1 MKKIKVFT
9 AFSGYDSQC
18 MALDRL
24 CCDYPELDYGLVGW
38 SEIDTYA
45 IASHNAA
52 FPQYADRNYGD
63 ISKICWKYI
72 EPIDIFTYSSPCTD
86 FSMAGVRKG
95 GEEGSG
101 TASSLLWECR
111 RAIATM
117 RPPICIFENV
127 KAVIDQTMDPT
138 FMKWEMTM
146 CDMGYRN
153 YWRIMNAADYGV
165 PQHRER
171 IIMVSLLDSYSSE
184 KFVFPSPVSLSKN
197 AEDILEDAEEELYL
211 PQHSAED
218 YLKRLGDEYATQH
231 STYDARSSTKCIAR
245 FITPT
250 CKGGMIPTLTAAG
263 TSTRPKNMISTQNRP
278 NPGVVEIYGLHDR
291 VIPCLNDPANRN
303 EFFKE
308 LKSNEYV
315 RIRNLSARERLR
327 AMGVS
332 EKYIRRLISPRE
344 ELSEMGYSK
353 TEIDNLLT
361 VNGRLIKNS
370 HRSVG
375 KQAGNSI
382 VVDVLYHVFRQ
393 LLIHR

>member
-1 MKKIKVFT
+1 MKKVKIFT

-24 CCDYPELDYGLVGW
+24 CSEQQGLDYELVGW

-63 ISKICWKYI
+63 ISKICWDNI
-72 EPIDIFTYSSPCTD
+72 EPVDIFTYSSPCTS
-86 FSMAGVRKG
+86 FSMAGKREG

-101 TASSLLWECR
+101 TASALLWECK

-117 RPPICIFENV
+117 RPPVCIFENV
-127 KAVIDQTMDPT
+127 KAVVDQTMDPT
-138 FMKWEMTM
+138 FYKWEMTM
-146 CDMGYRN
+146 CRMGYTN
-153 YWRIMNAADYGV
+153 YWRIMNAEDYGV

-171 IIMVSLLDSYSSE
+171 IIMVSVLGSYTSAR
-184 KFVFPSPVSLSKN
+184 FVFPSPVCLSMKP
-197 AEDILEDAEEELYL
+197 EDILEDAEEELYL
-211 PQHSAED
+211 PQHLAED

-231 STYDARSSTKCIAR
+231 STYDARSYSKCITR

-278 NPGVVEIYGLHDR
+278 NPGVVEIFGPIDR
-291 VIPCLNDPANRN
+291 TMQCLNDPTNRN
-303 EFFKE
+303 KFYRE

-315 RIRNLSARERLR
+315 RIRNLSSRERLL

-332 EKYIRRLISPRE
+332 EKYIKRLTSPSE
-344 ELSEMGYSK
+344 ELSKIGYSQ

-361 VNGRLIKNS
+361 VNGKLVKNT

-382 VVDVLYHVFRQ
+382 VVDVLYHVFRK
-393 LLIHR
+393 LLIH

>member
-1 MKKIKVFT
+1 MNKVKIFT

-24 CCDYPELDYGLVGW
+24 CSEQQGLDYELVGW

-63 ISKICWKYI
+63 ISKICWGYI
-72 EPIDIFTYSSPCTD
+72 EPVDIFTYSSPCTA
-86 FSMAGVRKG
+86 FSIAGKREG

-101 TASSLLWECR
+101 TASSLLWECK
-111 RAIATM
+111 RAIATL
-117 RPPICIFENV
+117 RPPVCIFENV
-127 KAVIDQTMDPT
+127 KAVVDKTMDPT
-138 FMKWEMTM
+138 FMRWEMTM
-146 CDMGYRN
+146 CRMGYHN

-171 IIMVSLLDSYSSE
+171 IIMVSVLDSYTSAR
-184 KFVFPSPVSLSKN
+184 FVFPSPIITQMK

-211 PQHSAED
+211 RQDSAEK
-218 YLKRLGDEYATQH
+218 YLRMLGDEDATQH
-231 STYDARSSTKCIAR
+231 STYDARTSTKCITR

-263 TSTRPKNMISTQNRP
+263 TKTSPKNMISTKYRP
-278 NPGVVEIYGLHDR
+278 WPGVVEIFGPQDR
-291 VIPCLNDPANRN
+291 TIQCLNDSTSRN
-303 EFFKE
+303 KFYQE

-315 RIRNLSARERLR
+315 RIRNLSSRERLL

-332 EKYIRRLISPRE
+332 EKYIKRLTSPRE
-344 ELSEMGYSK
+344 ELSKIGYSK

-382 VVDVLYHVFRQ
+382 VVDVLYHVFKK
-393 LLIHR
+393 LLTH